1 MWQTNRCASPILSV
15 PYTFTTFSLDN
26 FFYIAPG
33 LLPLNSVQW
42 LFHCLF
48 THQWWRC
55 MNQFAAVSCHGRQH
69 QPQQRC
75 EVDAHKSPFLGTP
88 PQIHHCRCPGSG
100 RGSQIPRLHRCKCI
114 SDWTKGYMVWQLR
127 VKIHIHLHALCILIL
142 LLNQSC
148 VQSIVILYLWKEHT
162 FPFSYR
168 SLRFARNAS
177 SVISSS
183 RMKSGCPNSAG
194 SESAIVVLLQE
205 ENGVVHCKRDVLSAD
220 NFDTRF
226 STCLTHT
233 IS

>member
-1 MWQTNRCASPILSV
+1 
-15 PYTFTTFSLDN
+15 
-26 FFYIAPG
+26 
-33 LLPLNSVQW
+33 
-42 LFHCLF
+42 
-48 THQWWRC
+48 

-75 EVDAHKSPFLGTP
+75 EVDAHKFPFLGTP

-100 RGSQIPRLHRCKCI
+100 RGSQIPRLHQCKCI
-114 SDWTKGYMVWQLR
+114 SDWTKGYMAWQLR
-127 VKIHIHLHALCILIL
+127 VKIHIHLIHALC
-142 LLNQSC
+142 NWSF
-148 VQSIVILYLWKEHT
+148 VQSIIYLWKEHT

-205 ENGVVHCKRDVLSAD
+205 ENGIVHCKRDVLSAD
-220 NFDTRF
+220 KVHQLCQILIPNFPPASPTTLAKCRLQYWIETIILTSKYIFYRWGAMSGGEQEKGAGQGLQIRYLPTF
-226 STCLTHT
+226 SDV
-233 IS
+233 SS